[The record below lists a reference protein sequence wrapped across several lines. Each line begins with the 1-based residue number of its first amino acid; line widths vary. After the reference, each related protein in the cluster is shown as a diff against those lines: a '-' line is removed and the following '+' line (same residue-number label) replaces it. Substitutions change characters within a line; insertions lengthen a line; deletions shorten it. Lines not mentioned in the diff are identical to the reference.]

1 MTTRLGDARALVRWA
16 RRQGAQ
22 VRRGRRGWIVSVTGH
37 QCAVVHE
44 SGAVNG
50 LRHAR
55 ADIERA
61 LRRRDRAPVQTGRLQ
76 GPGAVSLDA
85 PAR

>member
-16 RRQGAQ
+16 RRQGAD
-22 VRRGRRGWIVSVTGH
+22 VRRGRRGLVVSVDGRH
-37 QCAVVHE
+37 VAVVHE
-44 SGAVNG
+44 TPGHNG
-50 LRHAR
+50 LRRAR